1 VFEKDI
7 VEEEADCL
15 RLLIGVHA
23 CSPFVSPFGRV
34 RRSSSLTSIV
44 NLRSPRRVRSR
55 WALIR
60 SAGVAMVRLP
70 LSGDSAR
77 KPFPRRE
84 WARLPSAGA
93 ARDDGG
99 CRRLLVFVWFVAC
112 QTVLS

>member
-1 VFEKDI
+1 MFEKDI

-60 SAGVAMVRLP
+60 SAGVAMAVSFR
-70 LSGDSAR
+70 
-77 KPFPRRE
+77 
-84 WARLPSAGA
+84 
-93 ARDDGG
+93 GG
-99 CRRLLVFVWFVAC
+99 HVA
-112 QTVLS
+112 